1 MVAGGGCHRRGPRRP
16 LAARRQQGQGHRRLR
31 SELTYQKTTLPSGL
45 RILTAPMPHT
55 RSVSISIYVGAGS
68 RYETPPEAGLSHYV
82 EHLCFKGTE
91 RRPTPLAISEV
102 IDGVGGILNAG
113 TDRELTVY
121 YCKVALPHL
130 ELALDVLVDMIRH
143 PLFAPE
149 EVEKERKVILEE
161 LAMLADSPSQQVD
174 VLIDEVLWP
183 EQPLGWDVAGS
194 QASVQRITREMTL
207 AYLRRQYVPNNA
219 VVSVAGNVN
228 HEKVVEQ
235 VGRHLGD
242 WERGIPTGWFP
253 AVNGQ
258 TAARTGMLYKRTEQ
272 AHLSLALRGLASQHP
287 DRYVLDLLSVVLGEG
302 MSSRLFQELRER
314 RGLCYDVHSYVSHF
328 LDAGSFSIYAGV
340 DPGNAG
346 ETVAAML
353 EELVRLRDGISDEE
367 LTRAKELSK
376 GRLLLRMEDTR
387 SVSGW
392 LGGQEILSGRVRT
405 ADEVVEILEAIQ
417 PTDVARVV
425 GNLLQ
430 TDQLNLAVVGPFR
443 SDKRFARLL
452 RL

>member
-1 MVAGGGCHRRGPRRP
+1 MGPYGRAGCQRRPSGRRARDRQNPRRP
-16 LAARRQQGQGHRRLR
+16 GN
-31 SELTYQKTTLPSGL
+31 SLTYQRTTLPNGL

-55 RSVSISIYVGAGS
+55 RSVSISVYVGAGS
-68 RYETPPEAGLSHYV
+68 RYETPSEAGLSHFV

-91 RRPTPLAISEV
+91 QRPTPREISEV

-130 ELALDVLVDMIRH
+130 EMALDVLVDMLRR
-143 PLFAPE
+143 PLFVAD

-161 LAMLADSPSQQVD
+161 LAMVADSPSQQVD

-183 EQPLGWDVAGS
+183 GQPLGWDVAGS
-194 QASVQRITREMTL
+194 EESVQGITREMTL

-219 VVSVAGNVN
+219 VVSVAGNVT
-228 HEKVVEQ
+228 HKDVVDLVE
-235 VGRHLGD
+235 RHMGD
-242 WERGIPTGWFP
+242 WQRGIPAGWFP

-258 TAARTGMLYKRTEQ
+258 AAAHTGVLYKRTEQ
-272 AHLSLALRGLASQHP
+272 AHVCLALRALSSRHP

-340 DPGNAG
+340 EPGHAR
-346 ETVAAML
+346 ETVAALL
-353 EELVRLRDGISDEE
+353 EELARLRDGVSEEE
-367 LTRAKELSK
+367 LTKAKELSK

-405 ADEVVEILEAIQ
+405 ADDVVEILDAIQ
-417 PTDVARVV
+417 PADLARVV

-430 TDQLNLAVVGPFR
+430 TNRLNLAVVGPFR
-443 SDKRFARLL
+443 SDKRFAALL